1 MQSSEQAVIG
11 LDTNV
16 LVRFIVQDDPVQ
28 SSAATSLMETSC
40 SPDEPGYIS
49 LIVLVELAWVLGGAY
64 KYDRSVVASVIRQL
78 LQTDSLVME
87 NARIAW
93 SALRSFEEDGAD
105 FVIGQGNADAGCTRT
120 YTFDAK
126 AARHKNF
133 EAVPR

>member
-1 MQSSEQAVIG
+1 
-11 LDTNV
+11 
-16 LVRFIVQDDPVQ
+16 
-28 SSAATSLMETSC
+28 METNC

-78 LQTDSLVME
+78 LQTDSLVSE

-105 FVIGQGNADAGCTRT
+105 IADYVIGQGNADAGCTRT

-126 AARHKNF
+126 AARHKDF